1 MVVAAEW
8 LSYVLV
14 TLPLCA
20 EFVLSRPGLNCP
32 GETLADVNLGA
43 CALTFARTYNA
54 ARAFKLVVT
63 QVPAALAFAPE
74 LGKTLVTSVC
84 AIAGFAHQGALTP
97 VALLSVAA
105 HALGG
110 VCIVMALVT
119 LHTDPQFAER
129 YVPSGLDA
137 CPLFLRPFRARL
149 LATCSW
155 LCARVHA
162 PPLDYRAL
170 SGLAICSNMLA
181 AHIGT
186 IRGEVIS
193 FATIGRVSLTI
204 YSLLTAGSLTATWLA
219 GGGTAMLGG
228 MATRLGL
235 DRERT
240 RVDRLTATLAAEHV
254 SEAALLETALL
265 QLRQLFPGAEALALG
280 AFSAAGLESGGDTL
294 VCLGFGDTGPA
305 GGLVCS
311 SPDCAAAAVLS
322 GTMTSVTCVASQART
337 LIADSR
343 DFPDGLNT
351 FTDWRAARASG
362 AAVAITAPLWAGPA
376 KMGFL
381 ALHSSLSPAHG
392 GARHLEEYEGM
403 LLEAC
408 HIIGA
413 SLFAHRERV
422 ALAQSRALASD
433 IFPAHVL
440 RVLETRTRRGRSG
453 ACDSRLAV
461 PKPARRAS
469 PPRVSLTASVINGDD
484 LVVASSRPATQLA
497 QRPPLRNSLDEDHG
511 VRRPSFDMSR
521 PHPLEHEQQPSSTRT
536 SLDLPRLSHV
546 APQNGIAAAAA
557 LARASYPSRAGEDG
571 EIYAEDHGCISV
583 CFVDVVGFTA
593 LAEAQPAASTM
604 RNLHALFSR
613 FDDLCDLLGVYKV
626 ETVGDAYMVCAG
638 MLPKL
643 EAHAS
648 AALLFALHANGA
660 AAAAGLRVRAGVS
673 SGPVTSGLVGRLRAR
688 FCLFGDTVN
697 VASRMESAGSPG
709 VVQLTRAAWD
719 LTGLPVSLAE
729 QRTLR
734 VKGKAEEMEVV
745 VVDTASEKAAAI
757 MSRLQEA
764 ITLSGA
770 DDDAPAQ
777 QGAAYRWE
785 PMKI

>member
-1 MVVAAEW
+1 M
-8 LSYVLV
+8 S
-14 TLPLCA
+14 
-20 EFVLSRPGLNCP
+20 
-32 GETLADVNLGA
+32 DINLGS
-43 CALTFARTYNA
+43 CALTFARTYNV

-74 LGKTLVTSVC
+74 VAKVSVTSAC
-84 AIAGFAHQGALTP
+84 AIVGFAYQGLLTP
-97 VALLSVAA
+97 WALLTVAA
-105 HALGG
+105 HALVG
-110 VCIVMALVT
+110 VCLVMVLVT

-129 YVPSGLDA
+129 YVPTGLDA
-137 CPLFLRPFRARL
+137 CPHFLRPARTRL
-149 LATCSW
+149 LAFCSW

-186 IRGEVIS
+186 IKGEVIS
-193 FATIGRVSLTI
+193 FATVGRVTLTI
-204 YSLLTAGSLTATWLA
+204 YSLLTAGSLTATWMA
-219 GGGTAMLGG
+219 GGGTATLFG

-235 DRERT
+235 DRERS
-240 RVDRLTATLAAEHV
+240 RVDRLSAQLAAVEHA
-254 SEAALLETALL
+254 SESALLEAALA
-265 QLRQLFPGAEALALG
+265 QLRQLFPGAEALGLG
-280 AFSAAGLESGGDTL
+280 AFGPAGPEGGGDTL
-294 VCLGFGDTGPA
+294 VCFGFGDTGP
-305 GGLVCS
+305 GGGAVCT
-311 SPDCAAAAVLS
+311 SPDCTAATVLS
-322 GTMTSVTCVASQART
+322 GTTTSVTCVASQART

-351 FTDWRAARASG
+351 FTDWRAARQSG

-381 ALHSSLSPAHG
+381 ALWTSLAPSHG
-392 GARHLEEYEGM
+392 GARQLEEYEGM

-440 RVLETRTRRGRSG
+440 RVLEKRTRRGRTA
-453 ACDSRLAV
+453 ACAPRLAA
-461 PKPARRAS
+461 PKTGGRLVS

-484 LVVASSRPATQLA
+484 LVASSRAVSAPS
-497 QRPPLRNSLDEDHG
+497 QRPPHCTSFDDDHS
-511 VRRPSFDMSR
+511 VRRVSFDTAQPPRSDAEPTSAR
-521 PHPLEHEQQPSSTRT
+521 P
-536 SLDLPRLSHV
+536 SLDLPRMSHA
-546 APQNGIAAAAA
+546 APQSGIAAAAA

-571 EIYAEDHGCISV
+571 ELYAEDHECISV

-638 MLPKL
+638 MLPRL
-643 EAHAS
+643 ESHAS

-660 AAAAGLRVRAGVS
+660 AAAAGLRVRAGIS

-709 VVQLTRAAWD
+709 VVQLTRTAWD

-734 VKGKAEEMEVV
+734 VKGKAEEIDVV
-745 VVDTASEKAAAI
+745 LVDTADHARSADI

-764 ITLSGA
+764 IISSAA
-770 DDDAPAQ
+770 DDDTPTQ
-777 QGAAYRWE
+777 QGASYQWQ
-785 PMKI
+785 PMKL